1 MSNFAVAITFK
12 LLTIMMKENTVKI
25 FEQSFKD
32 NWDRPCL
39 TDYNTKETITYA
51 DFARDIAF
59 RFFRLFFVFLQRK
72 FLKKE

>member
-32 NWDRPCL
+32 NCGPPMLD
-39 TDYNTKETITYA
+39 
-51 DFARDIAF
+51 
-59 RFFRLFFVFLQRK
+59 
-72 FLKKE
+72 

>member
-32 NWDRPCL
+32 NWDRML
-39 TDYNTKETITYA
+39 D
-51 DFARDIAF
+51 
-59 RFFRLFFVFLQRK
+59 
-72 FLKKE
+72 